1 MIIMVNRQVL
11 SRLTGLLGAG
21 VFALAVWGLRRDVEP
36 FATWFFSFA
45 WWSYILLADA
55 AVFARQGKSLLM
67 NRLSELPKLAL
78 ASVTCWLIFEL
89 INFSLGNWHYQ
100 GVPQSTFWRWLGY
113 AVAFATVLPGIFQ
126 TRDLL
131 AAFGVWACVRSP
143 AREPGT
149 AWMPP
154 ATIAGLVMLLLP
166 FLWPRYFFPLPW
178 VAFIFLLDPFCY
190 LGGGRSLWADWCRG
204 DRREVYLL
212 LLAGLICGFFW
223 ESWNYWAKAKWIYTL
238 PFFNVGRIFEMP
250 VLGYLGFPPFA
261 VECAVMYNFLTLLQE
276 RVLVHPW
283 AKQRWL
289 AAQFIFWLI
298 MFAALDRWTVLATT
312 VW

>member
-1 MIIMVNRQVL
+1 MNYRHYFSL
-11 SRLTGLLGAG
+11 LLGLVGAAMFG
-21 VFALAVWGLRRDVEP
+21 AAVWGLNREVEP

-55 AVFARQGKSLLM
+55 VIFARQGHSLLL
-67 NRLSELPKLAL
+67 NRLPELPRLAV

-89 INFSLGNWHYQ
+89 INFFLGNWHYL
-100 GVPQSTFWRWLGY
+100 GVPPALLPRWLGY
-113 AVAFATVLPGIFQ
+113 ALAFATVLPGVFQ

-131 AAFGVWACVRSP
+131 ASFGVFAQARGPV
-143 AREPGT
+143 REPGT

-154 ATIAGLVMLLLP
+154 ATIAGLVLLVLP

-178 VAFIFLLDPFCY
+178 LAFIFLLDPFCY
-190 LGGGRSLWADWCRG
+190 LAGGKSLWADWCRG
-204 DRREVYLL
+204 QRQEIYLL

-223 ESWNYWAKAKWIYTL
+223 ESWNYWAKAKWVYTL
-238 PFFNVGRIFEMP
+238 PYFNAGRIFEMP

-261 VECAVMYNFLTLLQE
+261 VECAVMVNFLVMVEDCWLTP
-276 RVLVHPW
+276 R

-289 AAQFIFWLI
+289 LGQLLFWVI
-298 MFAALDRWTVLATT
+298 MFAALDRWTVLALAAGS
-312 VW
+312 